1 MRHCDKHFA
10 TKHCATKHC
19 LTCCFQFGKDK
30 KRCVEFLTQETDRM
44 KAGPYGRYNQQR
56 KFSLQGTR
64 HSFAAKSSL
73 TSLSSLATS
82 ESTSTFQSYDETE
95 LTPRRSLTLPFH
107 LNLPPRKNKVFTKKG
122 SPTKLWPSKSE
133 TCEANQPT
141 SDYATST
148 HSNDSIPMVVLTPD
162 SPVDFF
168 RSDDDGISDVVFFG
182 HAKSVTAT
190 CLDIDLSSRDNDDDN
205 DDDDLCSLRTTTV
218 SQGVINFLSGGSPMS
233 SADFTT
239 IQQVRTQLKIAK
251 QIHDRAGT

>member
-1 MRHCDKHFA
+1 
-10 TKHCATKHC
+10 
-19 LTCCFQFGKDK
+19 
-30 KRCVEFLTQETDRM
+30 M
-44 KAGPYGRYNQQR
+44 KSGPYGRYNQQR

-82 ESTSTFQSYDETE
+82 ESTSTFQSYDEADF
-95 LTPRRSLTLPFH
+95 TPRRSLTLPFH
-107 LNLPPRKNKVFTKKG
+107 LNLPPRKNKVLTKRS
-122 SPTKLWPSKSE
+122 SPTKFFTSKSE
-133 TCEANQPT
+133 TSVEIAPT

-168 RSDDDGISDVVFFG
+168 RSDDGIGDVIFFG
-182 HAKSVTAT
+182 HAKSVTST
-190 CLDIDLSSRDNDDDN
+190 CLDIDLSSRDNDDD
-205 DDDDLCSLRTTTV
+205 DDNDDLCSLRTTTV

-239 IQQVRTQLKIAK
+239 IQQVCY
-251 QIHDRAGT
+251 H